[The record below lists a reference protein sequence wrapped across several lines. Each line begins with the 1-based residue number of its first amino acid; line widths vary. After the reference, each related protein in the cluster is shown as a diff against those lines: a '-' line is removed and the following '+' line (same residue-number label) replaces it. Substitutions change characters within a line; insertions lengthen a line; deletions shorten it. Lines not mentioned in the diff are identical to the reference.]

1 MPPGADAA
9 VAVAATACLTA
20 RSGVITVVIAVRA
33 FVWRYSAN
41 PSCKRE
47 AKVNRLTVATC
58 AALLMGGIT
67 AGAAFHRWMPDRCA
81 PPDEADKSRLKSFLR
96 IKYKLPPGA
105 EIGVADGGVAFGSC
119 FRKLVFATLSGPPFR
134 AELFASPDFRFLT
147 KELLD
152 ARPDPKEAAERQRE
166 AAQSL
171 VRGNVPVRG
180 TGKAPVTLAVFSDFQ
195 CPFCARTAKVLNGLG
210 DSEGDRLRVV
220 YHYFPLSIHPWARP
234 AAEAAACAQRQSNTA
249 FWSLHDF
256 LFAHQNE
263 LSVDNLGQ
271 HVAQWGRTAPDL
283 DPGQFERCV
292 RESLTSGQIEQDV
305 ALGTELGVRGTP
317 ALFVNGEPVD
327 GSSADELR
335 ALVRRPVGVR

>member
-1 MPPGADAA
+1 
-9 VAVAATACLTA
+9 
-20 RSGVITVVIAVRA
+20 
-33 FVWRYSAN
+33 
-41 PSCKRE
+41 
-47 AKVNRLTVATC
+47 
-58 AALLMGGIT
+58 
-67 AGAAFHRWMPDRCA
+67 MPDRCA